1 MDGSPELN
9 RPPAERVTLATIAQA
24 AGVTVPTVSR
34 VVNGDERVAAA
45 TRARIQRLLTEFEY
59 QPRNSR
65 RSPSAD
71 TLHVI
76 YPRLDTSWQL
86 EHIRGMEPV
95 TREAGVG
102 LVVSAL
108 NHGTEGRLNLLRSAR
123 AGQATGAILAA
134 ASGDTPLGTVLD
146 QLKVPVVTLDPSVQA
161 AAKLPTIGAAN
172 WLGARLATKHLIAL
186 GHRRIA
192 VITGSKGGLLCS
204 RARLD
209 GYRAA
214 LEEAG
219 ITEDPTLVEHGEF
232 EYRSGVAAARQ
243 LITRVDPPT
252 AIFAFS
258 DHLALGVYEAARASG
273 LSIPDQL
280 SVVGFDDLPAARW
293 ASPPLTTVRQ
303 PLEEMGGL
311 AARMILNLARRKPL
325 ESPRMEL
332 STRLV
337 ERASTAPPSRS
348 SRR

>member
-1 MDGSPELN
+1 MEGSPELS
-9 RPPAERVTLATIAQA
+9 RPPAERVTLATIARA
-24 AGVTVPTVSR
+24 AGVSVPTVSR
-34 VVNGDERVAAA
+34 VANGDDQVAEA
-45 TRARIQRLLTEFEY
+45 TRVRIERLLSEYEY
-59 QPRNSR
+59 QPRKSR
-65 RSPSAD
+65 RSASAEMI
-71 TLHVI
+71 HVI

-95 TREAGVG
+95 TRAAGVG
-102 LVVSAL
+102 LLVSAL
-108 NHGTEGRLNLLRSAR
+108 NHGAEGRLNLVRSAR

-134 ASGDTPLGTVLD
+134 ASGDTPLGAVLH
-146 QLKVPVVTLDPSVQA
+146 QLRVPVISLDPGMKA
-161 AAKLPTIGAAN
+161 AAKLPTVGAAN
-172 WLGARLATKHLIAL
+172 WLGARIATDHLIAL
-186 GHRRIA
+186 GHRRIG
-192 VITGSKGGLLCS
+192 VITGSRGGLLCS

-219 ITEDPTLVEHGEF
+219 ISEDPTLIEHGEF
-232 EYRSGVAAARQ
+232 EYRSGVAAARR
-243 LITRVDPPT
+243 LLTRADPPT

-258 DHLALGVYEAARASG
+258 DHIALGAYEAARASG

-311 AARMILNLARRKPL
+311 AVRTILNLARRKAL
-325 ESPRMEL
+325 DSPRMEL

-337 ERASTAPPSRS
+337 VRESTAPPTRS
-348 SRR
+348 HRR

>member
-1 MDGSPELN
+1 LSQ
-9 RPPAERVTLATIAQA
+9 PPAERVTLATIAQA

-45 TRARIQRLLTEFEY
+45 TRARIERLLTEFEY

-108 NHGTEGRLNLLRSAR
+108 NHGTEGRLNL
-123 AGQATGAILAA
+123 
-134 ASGDTPLGTVLD
+134 
-146 QLKVPVVTLDPSVQA
+146 LKVPVVTLDPSVQA

-219 ITEDPTLVEHGEF
+219 IAEDPTLVEHGEF

-311 AARMILNLARRKPL
+311 AARMILNLVRRKPL

-348 SRR
+348 PRR